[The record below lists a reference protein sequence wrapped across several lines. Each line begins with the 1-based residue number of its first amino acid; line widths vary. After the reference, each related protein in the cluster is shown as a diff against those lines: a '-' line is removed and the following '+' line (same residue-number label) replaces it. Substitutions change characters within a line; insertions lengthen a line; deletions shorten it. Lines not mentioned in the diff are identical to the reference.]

1 MMVKAI
7 PIVLASTSIY
17 RKALLEKLGLRFV
30 QVDPN
35 YEELF
40 IQGESPAI
48 RALRLAT
55 GKSKAAAMSLPTDTD
70 RNTIVIGSDQ
80 VAHFEDQILSKP
92 GNFENAYQQLTLSSG
107 KWVTFVTAVCLSQP
121 DGTVITCFDEEYR
134 LKFRDLGDTLIR
146 DYLKLEQPYDCAGSI
161 KAEAHGILLIEDSS
175 GKDINTL
182 YGLPL
187 MRLATALL
195 QIGVTLPSVNLD

>member
-1 MMVKAI
+1 MPRPTI
-7 PIVLASTSIY
+7 PIVLASTSVY
-17 RKALLEKLGLRFV
+17 RKALLEKLALDFV

-40 IQGESPAI
+40 IKDETPSA
-48 RALRLAT
+48 RAWRLAT
-55 GKSKAAAMSLPTDTD
+55 GKSLAAGMALPPEFAP
-70 RNTIVIGSDQ
+70 NTVIIGSDQ
-80 VAHFEDQILSKP
+80 VAHCDDQILSKP

-107 KWVTFVTAVCLSQP
+107 KWVIFSTAVCLSGP
-121 DGTVITCFDEEYR
+121 DGAVIDCFGEEYR
-134 LKFRDLGDTLIR
+134 LKFRDLSDTLIR
-146 DYLKLEQPYDCAGSI
+146 DYLELEQPYDCAGSL

-187 MRLATALL
+187 MRLVTALL
-195 QIGVTLPSVNLD
+195 QIGVTIPSNNLD

>member
-1 MMVKAI
+1 MTGKAI
-7 PIVLASTSIY
+7 QIVLASTSIY

-40 IQGESPAI
+40 IHGESPAI

-55 GKSKAAAMSLPTDTD
+55 GKSQTAAMALSPETD

-80 VAHFEDQILSKP
+80 VAHCDDQILSKP
-92 GNFENAYQQLTLSSG
+92 GNFDNAYQQLTLSSG
-107 KWVTFVTAVCLSQP
+107 KWVTFSTAVCLSRP
-121 DGTVITCFDEEYR
+121 DGTVIKCFDEEYR
-134 LKFRDLGDTLIR
+134 LKFRDLSDTLIR
-146 DYLKLEQPYDCAGSI
+146 DYLELEQPYDCAGSI
-161 KAEAHGILLIEDSS
+161 KAEAHGILLIEDSI

-187 MRLATALL
+187 IRLATALL
-195 QIGVTLPSVNLD
+195 QIGVTLPSKNLD